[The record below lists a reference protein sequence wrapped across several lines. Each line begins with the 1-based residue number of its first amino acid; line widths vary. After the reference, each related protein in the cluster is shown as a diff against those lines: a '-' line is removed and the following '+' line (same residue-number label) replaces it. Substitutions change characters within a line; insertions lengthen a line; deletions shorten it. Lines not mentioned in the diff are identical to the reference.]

1 MNCMLGA
8 SIILVVNLGANGSAK
23 ESSGVSALQRDQR
36 RADWWPL
43 PRSLATSNWID
54 MDRHWVQVSKR
65 RISGDHK
72 AFGVLRWVFMCRR
85 CPLWWALVAIV
96 RSYLFIFLVL
106 PSCWTFDH
114 FARVRGQ
121 LSFLFSSSPVYHTG
135 IKISESYPSAVPP
148 FVVREQ
154 ELPAMLLSP
163 KSWGMTLIV
172 ALVYTYVMSSCHA
185 LSNVLQNAVNFDIHI
200 HSFLLCIFF

>member
-8 SIILVVNLGANGSAK
+8 SIILVVNLVANGSAK
-23 ESSGVSALQRDQR
+23 EGGGVSALQRDQR
-36 RADWWPL
+36 RAYWWPL

-65 RISGDHK
+65 RMAGDHK
-72 AFGVLRWVFMCRR
+72 AFGVLRWAFMCRR

-96 RSYLFIFLVL
+96 RSYFI
-106 PSCWTFDH
+106 H
-114 FARVRGQ
+114 FPCSSILLNLWSFRRSPRTAE
-121 LSFLFSSSPVYHTG
+121 FLFSSSPVYHTG
-135 IKISESYPSAVPP
+135 IKISESYPPTVPH
-148 FVVREQ
+148 FLVREQ